1 VSPVEAR
8 SARHAAVVAERGR
21 REEKTNVM
29 QETVSRAEPLRHLS
43 DEELARIIDRCEG
56 AIADG
61 SAGLPDYD
69 EFVFAQ
75 RELARR
81 TWS

>member
-1 VSPVEAR
+1 MSMSITGDDW
-8 SARHAAVVAERGR
+8 SATRGR
-21 REEKTNVM
+21 EHIR
-29 QETVSRAEPLRHLS
+29 RLS
-43 DEELARIIDRCEG
+43 NEELSRVIARCED

-61 SAGLPDYD
+61 SAEIGDF
-69 EFVFAQ
+69 ETFVLCQ

>member
-1 VSPVEAR
+1 
-8 SARHAAVVAERGR
+8 
-21 REEKTNVM
+21 M
-29 QETVSRAEPLRHLS
+29 QEAVNRTEPLRHLS

-61 SAGLPDYD
+61 SAVLLDYE